1 MKVACIQ
8 LSSGDN
14 YNKNFNIIITY
25 VEEALK
31 KKADLVITPE
41 TSSFITSDKKKLL
54 QNSFYM
60 NKDPLIAKIKEL
72 SKKYKKWILIG
83 SLTIKVKKKIKK

>member
-8 LSSGDN
+8 LSTGDN
-14 YNKNFNIIITY
+14 YNKNFNIIISY
-25 VEEALK
+25 IEKALK

-41 TSSFITSDKKKLL
+41 TSSFIASDKKKLF

-60 NKDPLIAKIKEL
+60 NNDPLIIKIKQL
-72 SKKYKKWILIG
+72 SKKYKKWVLIG
-83 SLTIKVKKKIKK
+83 SLPIKIKKN

>member
-72 SKKYKKWILIG
+72 SRN
-83 SLTIKVKKKIKK
+83 IKNGF